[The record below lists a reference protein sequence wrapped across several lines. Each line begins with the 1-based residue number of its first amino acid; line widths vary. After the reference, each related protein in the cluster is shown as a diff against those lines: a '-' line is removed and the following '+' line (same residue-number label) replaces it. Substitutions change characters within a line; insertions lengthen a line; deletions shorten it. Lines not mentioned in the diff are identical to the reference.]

1 MKRLLGLLIVSF
13 ISVVQLQ
20 AAPKVEATTAKD
32 KDSKPTDTFSADV
45 AKVYVFFKTTGTK
58 KGDSLR
64 SVWIADDVGDAAPAN
79 TKIDE
84 ASVAADKDDFVGAF
98 SMSKPTAG
106 WPVGK
111 YHVDIYAGDQIVT
124 TVKFTIKAGKGD
136 ASSDEDDDDDD
147 DKKGEN

>member
-1 MKRLLGLLIVSF
+1 MKRVLALLIVSF
-13 ISVVQLQ
+13 LSATQLH

-32 KDSKPTDTFSADV
+32 KDSKPTDTFTADV
-45 AKVYVFFKTTGTK
+45 AKVYVFFRTTGTK

-84 ASVAADKDDFVGAF
+84 ASVTGDKDDFGGSF
-98 SMSKPTAG
+98 SLSKPTKG

-111 YHVDIYAGDQIVT
+111 YHVDIYAGDQVTT

-136 ASSDEDDDDDD
+136 ADSDDDDDD
-147 DKKGEN
+147 DKKGED

>member
-1 MKRLLGLLIVSF
+1 MKRVFALLAISF
-13 ISVVQLQ
+13 IVAAHLQ

-32 KDSKPTDTFSADV
+32 KDSKPTDTFTADV
-45 AKVYVFFKTTGTK
+45 PKVYVFFKTSGTK

-64 SVWIADDVGDAAPAN
+64 SVWIADDVGEAAPAN

-84 ASVAADKDDFVGAF
+84 GSVTGDKDDFVGAF
-98 SMSKPTAG
+98 SLSKPTKG

-111 YHVDIYAGDQIVT
+111 YHVDIYSGDEVVT

-147 DKKGEN
+147 KKSDD